1 MIKIEN
7 LSKSFGNNR
16 ILKGINLTVD
26 KGEVVSIIGTS
37 GTGKSTFLRCLDYLE
52 KPDSGTITI
61 GDVTLDAEKATK
73 QDIERLRLKSAMI
86 FQNYNLFL
94 NKTVMQNV
102 TLPLISTKRYSKKEA
117 EEIALKFL
125 KKVGMAHK
133 VDSYPITLSG
143 GEQQRVSI
151 ARSIASSPEVLL
163 FDEPTSSL
171 DPSWKQEVLEVIR
184 SLANEHY
191 TMIIVTHEM
200 EFAKE
205 VSDKIVFMS
214 EGIIEEEGTPN
225 QIFKNAKSEKTK
237 KFLARISQ
245 TSSFNE
251 FFIRKS
257 LNYKKLLPLFKE
269 AGLDV
274 ELDEPDPKGLLMCF
288 ELFDKKSNEV
298 VGASSIIRNKDIY
311 QIKTFAISKP
321 YQGRGVGR
329 YLMDSMVDELREWGA
344 KKVYLNAKEPDFY
357 EKVGFVESDIDV
369 KDIMYDCGE
378 CDHLNK
384 SCFPKTMELSL

>member
-1 MIKIEN
+1 MIKVEHLN
-7 LSKSFGNNR
+7 KSFGNIR
-16 ILKGINLTVD
+16 ILKDLNFSVN
-26 KGEVVSIIGTS
+26 KGEVVSIIGSS
-37 GTGKSTFLRCLDYLE
+37 GTGKSTFLRCLNYLE

-73 QDIERLRLKSAMI
+73 HDIEKLRLKSAMI
-86 FQNYNLFL
+86 FQNYNLFA
-94 NKTVMQNV
+94 NKTVLQNI
-102 TLPLISTKRYSKKEA
+102 TLPLTSTKRCNKKEA
-117 EEIALKFL
+117 EEIAMKVL
-125 KKVGMAHK
+125 KKVGMAHR
-133 VDSYPITLSG
+133 VNSYPITLSG

-171 DPSWKQEVLEVIR
+171 DPAWSQEVLEVIR
-184 SLANEHY
+184 GLAEEKY

-205 VSDKIVFMS
+205 VSDKVVFMA
-214 EGIIEEEGTPN
+214 EGIIEEEGTPD
-225 QIFKNAKSEKTK
+225 QIFKNSKSEKTK
-237 KFLARISQ
+237 KFLARISKK
-245 TSSFNE
+245 SAYDE
-251 FFIRKS
+251 FYIRKS
-257 LNYKKLLPLFKE
+257 LDYKKLLPLFKE

-274 ELDEPDPKGLLMCF
+274 ELDEQDPEGLLMCF
-288 ELFDKKSNEV
+288 EVVEKNSNEII
-298 VGASSIIRNKDIY
+298 GASSIIKNKDTY

-329 YLMDSMVDELREWGA
+329 YLMDNMVDELREWGA
-344 KKVYLNAKEPDFY
+344 TKVYLNAKEPDFY

-369 KDIMYDCGE
+369 KNIRYDCGD

>member
-1 MIKIEN
+1 MIKVEHLN
-7 LSKSFGNNR
+7 KSYGDNK
-16 ILKGINLTVD
+16 ILKDLNFTVN

-37 GTGKSTFLRCLDYLE
+37 GTGKSTFLRCLNYLE
-52 KPDSGTITI
+52 KPDTGLITI
-61 GDVTLDAEKATK
+61 GDVSLNVEDATK
-73 QDIERLRLKSAMI
+73 QDIEKLRLKSAMI

-117 EEIALKFL
+117 EEIAMKVLD
-125 KKVGMAHK
+125 KVGM
-133 VDSYPITLSG
+133 VDKINSYPITLSG

-151 ARSIASSPEVLL
+151 ARSVASSPEVLL

-184 SLANEHY
+184 SLADENY

-214 EGIIEEEGTPN
+214 DGIIEEEGTPN

-237 KFLARISQ
+237 KFLAKISQ
-245 TSSFNE
+245 TSSYDE

-257 LNYKKLLPLFKE
+257 LNYQELLPLFKE
-269 AGLDV
+269 TGLEV
-274 ELDEPDPKGLLMCF
+274 ELNEPDPKGLLMCF
-288 ELFDKKSNEV
+288 EVIEKNSNEIIGAASIINNKSN
-298 VGASSIIRNKDIY
+298 Y
-311 QIKTFAISKP
+311 QIKTFAITKP
-321 YQGRGVGR
+321 YQGRGIGR
-329 YLMDSMVDELREWGA
+329 YLLEKMLDELREWGA
-344 KKVYLNAKEPDFY
+344 KKVFLVAKEPAFY
-357 EKVGFVESDIDV
+357 EKIGFIESSIDINE
-369 KDIMYDCGE
+369 ISYDCGE
-378 CDHLNK
+378 CENLNRN
-384 SCFPKTMELSL
+384 CFPKIMELNI

>member
-73 QDIERLRLKSAMI
+73 QDIEKLRLKSAMI

-245 TSSFNE
+245 TSS
-251 FFIRKS
+251 
-257 LNYKKLLPLFKE
+257 
-269 AGLDV
+269 
-274 ELDEPDPKGLLMCF
+274 
-288 ELFDKKSNEV
+288 
-298 VGASSIIRNKDIY
+298 
-311 QIKTFAISKP
+311 
-321 YQGRGVGR
+321 
-329 YLMDSMVDELREWGA
+329 
-344 KKVYLNAKEPDFY
+344 
-357 EKVGFVESDIDV
+357 
-369 KDIMYDCGE
+369 
-378 CDHLNK
+378 
-384 SCFPKTMELSL
+384 LSLIHISEPTRRTQ

>member
-73 QDIERLRLKSAMI
+73 QDIEKLRLKSAMI

-245 TSSFNE
+245 TSSFDE

-257 LNYKKLLPLFKE
+257 LDYKKLLPLFKE

-274 ELDEPDPKGLLMCF
+274 ELDEQNPEGLLMCF

-321 YQGRGVGR
+321 YQGRGVEK
-329 YLMDSMVDELREWGA
+329 YLMDNMIDELREWGA
-344 KKVYLNAKEPDFY
+344 TKVYLNAKEPDFY

-369 KDIMYDCGE
+369 KNIRYDCGD

>member
-73 QDIERLRLKSAMI
+73 QDIEKLRLKSAMI

-245 TSSFNE
+245 TSSFDE
-251 FFIRKS
+251 FLIRKS
-257 LNYKKLLPLFKE
+257 LDYKKLLPLFKE

-274 ELDEPDPKGLLMCF
+274 
-288 ELFDKKSNEV
+288 
-298 VGASSIIRNKDIY
+298 
-311 QIKTFAISKP
+311 KTFAISKP
-321 YQGRGVGR
+321 YQGRGVGK
-329 YLMDSMVDELREWGA
+329 YLMDNMIDELREWGA
-344 KKVYLNAKEPDFY
+344 TKVYLNAKEPDFY

-369 KDIMYDCGE
+369 KNIRYDCGD